1 MNGRN
6 ADEKRPSVNE
16 EAASNPSPHRRRRS
30 PAVSS
35 GEHSRPLSSGTSSYR
50 TRFRDAGG
58 ARHGRT
64 GSPEQPEGS
73 QFAHNSASRD
83 LRLAGRAST
92 LDRIRA
98 RREEG
103 AGITG
108 RLTANPNPRA
118 HKQNFIA
125 RAANQWF
132 DRVVGAMKGEGLSEA
147 DAVYAPHRTTRD
159 FIFNTAGAATWAFV
173 FPVVTMVSTQLVGVE
188 QAGMISM
195 AFVVALLLMFLG
207 NFGVRTYQISD
218 IQEEHSFLDY
228 QVNRWITCLAMVVVG
243 WIYCTA
249 RGYATEMFDISMA
262 VIAYRC
268 VDALADVYEG
278 RLQQEDKLYLAGISQ
293 TIRSL
298 AALIAFCIV
307 LAVSRNSVA
316 ACTAMFVVSLITFVV
331 ITWPLALLETPKS
344 KRFSMASLGKLF
356 KLCAPLFVAIF
367 LFNVIEN
374 MPKLVMEGMLPY
386 DNQLYYNALYF
397 PAQMILI
404 AAQLVYKPLLLRM
417 AGVWQDAKKRLK
429 FDLILGGI
437 IAIIVGITAAVWL
450 IMAWVGVPALN
461 FLYGIDFEQYRS
473 LLYLM
478 LVTGGLTA
486 LIDFLYQVITIMR
499 RQKDVT
505 VLYCISFFFS
515 LFIPIL
521 LIGYAQ
527 LEGAILSY
535 LIIESI
541 LCVLLIWE
549 YFRIRHDLSVQAK
562 RGAAA
567 PVDGSAVAGDAG
579 EGAER
584 ARTTFVPLI
593 DMGDPEIS
601 ELSEDD
607 GVEEEAPREL
617 RPSEKRAIREHREE
631 VMRRR
636 TGSVPGK
643 EDRSRHER
651 RR

>member
-1 MNGRN
+1 MSGSPRAKTASHARTATDASARLVDAKASEGR
-6 ADEKRPSVNE
+6 AHSRERISE
-16 EAASNPSPHRRRRS
+16 EPTHAASKGSG
-30 PAVSS
+30 AV
-35 GEHSRPLSSGTSSYR
+35 
-50 TRFRDAGG
+50 
-58 ARHGRT
+58 
-64 GSPEQPEGS
+64 
-73 QFAHNSASRD
+73 
-83 LRLAGRAST
+83 
-92 LDRIRA
+92 DRWRRA
-98 RREEG
+98 REAG

-108 RLTANPNPRA
+108 RIGSNPNPRI

-132 DRVVGAMKGEGLSEA
+132 DRVVGAMKGEGLSAAES
-147 DAVYAPHRTTRD
+147 VYAPHRTTRD
-159 FIFNTAGAATWAFV
+159 FIFNTAGAASWALV

-188 QAGMISM
+188 QAGMVSM

-218 IQEEHSFLDY
+218 LDEEHSFMDY
-228 QVNRWITCLAMVVVG
+228 QVNRWITCLLMVLVG
-243 WIYCTA
+243 WAYCTL
-249 RGYATEMFDISMA
+249 RGYASEMFQISMA

-278 RLQQEDKLYLAGISQ
+278 RLQQMDKLYLAGISQ
-293 TIRSL
+293 TLRSL
-298 AALIAFCIV
+298 LALIVFCAV
-307 LAVSRNSVA
+307 LAISRNPVA
-316 ACTAMFVVSLITFVV
+316 ACTAMFIASLATFVV

-344 KRFSMASLGKLF
+344 RRFSMKSLIGLF
-356 KLCAPLFVAIF
+356 KMCAPLFVAIF

-417 AGVWQDAKKRLK
+417 AGVWQDASKRLK
-429 FDLILGGI
+429 FDLILYGI
-437 IAIIVGITAAVWL
+437 VAVIVGITACVWAV
-450 IMAWVGVPALN
+450 MAWVGIPVMN
-461 FLYGIDFEQYRS
+461 VLYGIDFEGYRS

-478 LVTGGLTA
+478 LVTGGITA

-505 VLYCISFFFS
+505 VLYCVSFFFS
-515 LFIPIL
+515 LFIPML
-521 LIGYAQ
+521 LIGYAE

-541 LCVLLIWE
+541 LCVLLVWE
-549 YFRIRHDLSVQAK
+549 YFRIRRDLSRSK
-562 RGAAA
+562 RGGGSGARVAAD
-567 PVDGSAVAGDAG
+567 DGYAK
-579 EGAER
+579 GADEHP
-584 ARTTFVPLI
+584 RTTFVPLI
-593 DMGDPEIS
+593 DPADPEIS
-601 ELSEDD
+601 EAEGDD
-607 GVEEEAPREL
+607 GVLEEEPERPL

-636 TGSVPGK
+636 TGGSGK
-643 EDRSRHER
+643 R
-651 RR
+651 

>member
-1 MNGRN
+1 MQQDRRTRQEGQGG
-6 ADEKRPSVNE
+6 ERPSSRRG
-16 EAASNPSPHRRRRS
+16 ATRQRRR
-30 PAVSS
+30 VSS
-35 GEHSRPLSSGTSSYR
+35 TE
-50 TRFRDAGG
+50 TRDER
-58 ARHGRT
+58 
-64 GSPEQPEGS
+64 
-73 QFAHNSASRD
+73 
-83 LRLAGRAST
+83 
-92 LDRIRA
+92 
-98 RREEG
+98 

-108 RLTANPNPRA
+108 RLKVSSTPRE
-118 HKQNFIA
+118 HKQNPIA
-125 RAANQWF
+125 RLANQWF
-132 DRVVGAMKGEGLSEA
+132 DRVVGAMKGEGLSSAEA
-147 DAVYAPHRTTRD
+147 AYAPHRTTRD
-159 FIFNTAGAATWAFV
+159 FIFNTAGSAAWALV

-218 IQEEHSFLDY
+218 IAEEHSFKDY
-228 QVNRWITCLAMVVVG
+228 QVNRWITCLLMVVVG
-243 WIYCTA
+243 WLYCSM

-278 RLQQEDKLYLAGISQ
+278 RLQQMDKLYLAGISQ
-293 TIRSL
+293 TFRSL
-298 AALIAFCIV
+298 AALVAFCAV

-316 ACTAMFVVSLITFVV
+316 ACTAMFIAALVTFVV

-344 KRFSMASLGKLF
+344 RRFSLKSLTSLF
-356 KLCAPLFVAIF
+356 KMCAPLFLAIF

-437 IAIIVGITAAVWL
+437 ILVILAITGVAWAV
-450 IMAWVGVPALN
+450 MAWIGIPVMG
-461 FLYGIDFEQYRS
+461 FLYGIDFEPYRS

-478 LVTGGLTA
+478 LITGGITA

-499 RQKDVT
+499 RQRDVT

-521 LIGYAQ
+521 LIGYTQ

-549 YFRIRHDLSVQAK
+549 YFRIRHDLSQGK
-562 RGAAA
+562 RTAVSSSGATA
-567 PVDGSAVAGDAG
+567 SAIGGEEG
-579 EGAER
+579 EGGFEER
-584 ARTTFVPLI
+584 PRTTFVPLI
-593 DMGDPEIS
+593 DVADPEIS
-601 ELSEDD
+601 EAEGDS
-607 GVEEEAPREL
+607 GVEEEVPERPL

-636 TGSVPGK
+636 TGKHSG
-643 EDRSRHER
+643 RGGSR
-651 RR
+651 

>member
-1 MNGRN
+1 MYERPDTNKDGEGKQSGNPRRALRGR
-6 ADEKRPSVNE
+6 EGVRT
-16 EAASNPSPHRRRRS
+16 RRRS
-30 PAVSS
+30 VRKDELQASHVDRSAKAEPSS
-35 GEHSRPLSSGTSSYR
+35 PGRRRQRAQEG
-50 TRFRDAGG
+50 DA
-58 ARHGRT
+58 
-64 GSPEQPEGS
+64 
-73 QFAHNSASRD
+73 
-83 LRLAGRAST
+83 RA
-92 LDRIRA
+92 A
-98 RREEG
+98 
-103 AGITG
+103 ITG
-108 RLTANPNPRA
+108 RIGVSDHPRE

-125 RAANQWF
+125 RMANQWF
-132 DRVVGAMKGEGLSEA
+132 DRVMGAMRGDGLSAAEA
-147 DAVYAPHRTTRD
+147 AYAPHRTTRD
-159 FIFNTAGAATWAFV
+159 FIFNTAGAASWAMV

-195 AFVVALLLMFLG
+195 AFVVALLLMFIG
-207 NFGVRTYQISD
+207 NFGVRTYQVSD
-218 IQEEHSFLDY
+218 MDEHHSFKDY
-228 QVNRWITCLAMVVVG
+228 QVNRWITCLAMVLVG
-243 WIYCTA
+243 WIYCSC
-249 RGYATEMFDISMA
+249 RGYASEMFQISMA

-278 RLQQEDKLYLAGISQ
+278 RLQQVDKLYLAGISQ

-298 AALIAFCIV
+298 LALVVFCIV
-307 LAVSRNSVA
+307 LALSRNSVA
-316 ACTAMFVVSLITFVV
+316 ACTAMFIAALATFIV
-331 ITWPLALLETPKS
+331 ITWPLTLLETPRS
-344 KRFSMASLGKLF
+344 RGFSMRSLMELF
-356 KLCAPLFVAIF
+356 KMCAPLFVAIF

-417 AGVWQDAKKRLK
+417 AGVWQDASKRLK

-437 IAIIVGITAAVWL
+437 VLVIVAITAITWL
-450 IMAWVGVPALN
+450 IMAWVGVPVMS
-461 FLYGIDFEQYRS
+461 FLYGIDFEEYRS

-478 LVTGGLTA
+478 LVTGGITA

-521 LIGYAQ
+521 LIGYTE

-541 LCVLLIWE
+541 LCVLLVWE
-549 YFRIRHDLSVQAK
+549 YFRIRQGLSSERK
-562 RGAAA
+562 RG
-567 PVDGSAVAGDAG
+567 GSASGNASADDASDPG
-579 EGAER
+579 EH
-584 ARTTFVPLI
+584 ARTTFIPLI
-593 DMGDPEIS
+593 DPADPEIS
-601 ELSEDD
+601 EAE
-607 GVEEEAPREL
+607 GYEGAVEEEEPRPL

-636 TGSVPGK
+636 TGKSK
-643 EDRSRHER
+643 
-651 RR
+651 